1 MPDKRG
7 TLNVICA
14 GRDSV
19 FPITLSGISC
29 VTATREECYG
39 CARYDIVQ
47 GEQGAGLKY
56 LLKRFP
62 PLH

>member
-29 VTATREECYG
+29 VTATREECY
-39 CARYDIVQ
+39 DIVQ
-47 GEQGAGLKY
+47 GEQGAGLKH